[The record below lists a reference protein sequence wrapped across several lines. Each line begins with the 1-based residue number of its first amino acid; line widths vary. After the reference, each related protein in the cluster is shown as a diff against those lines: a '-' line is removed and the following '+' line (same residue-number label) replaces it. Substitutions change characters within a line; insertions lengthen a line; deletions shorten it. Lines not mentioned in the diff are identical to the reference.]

1 MDKKQ
6 KTENELQEI
15 LRHQQAIKDVS
26 GQIEALRSAIKS
38 QEESL
43 AQHQAQL
50 PDLETLEQQRENLL
64 ADIATGKAE
73 MAQLDKL
80 DGRIEAEQAAS
91 NQLAPLI
98 VRCNKTLAGLNRKLQ
113 EETELLGTLQKQ
125 SARFQRAYLLAE
137 AELEAEAY
145 VALGGELVAK
155 FSRLSALSILLDG
168 LDCQNIK
175 APGMVALSLPAFNL
189 KVFPGNTVFNRPGA
203 LFVESPT
210 AAQGFEWAKAEK
222 ENLRALGVEIE

>member
-1 MDKKQ
+1 MVSKQ
-6 KTENELQEI
+6 ANSNALQEI
-15 LRHQQAIKDVS
+15 LNHQQAIKDVS
-26 GQIEALRSAIKS
+26 SQIEALQSAITF
-38 QEESL
+38 QEGEV
-43 AQHQAQL
+43 AKHQAQL
-50 PDLETLEQQRENLL
+50 PDLEALERQRENLL
-64 ADIATGKAE
+64 ADIATGVAE
-73 MAQLDKL
+73 KSALDAL
-80 DGRIEAEQAAS
+80 DTRIEGEQAAS

-113 EETELLGTLQKQ
+113 EETELLASLQKQ
-125 SARFQRAYLLAE
+125 TARFQCAYLLAE
-137 AELEAEAY
+137 AELVAEAY

-168 LDCQNIK
+168 PDCPKIK

-189 KVFPGNTVFNRPGA
+189 KAFPGNTVFNRPGA

-222 ENLRALGVEIE
+222 ENLRALGIEIE